1 MRNVRKTRSHAQRK
15 SSKLY
20 EGMNLTRKRL
30 TFSMTFASIWFDTF
44 YAVVCLFPRLN
55 FHWWKCWKMV
65 LDAFYL
71 SKKRHRTSYEG
82 RRKWLYKMFLT
93 SALLR
98 RYHTTSKLFSPAK
111 WKTSHYRQ
119 TFHCMKKL
127 RNSFKHSQNQGTQS
141 QLKTLYIPFCNQSEL
156 WRCFLNMRQCAVL
169 ERNLR
174 IEQPTT
180 CSNFENILRQ
190 RNEKRCITNYIQN
203 PNLKSN

>member
-1 MRNVRKTRSHAQRK
+1 
-15 SSKLY
+15 
-20 EGMNLTRKRL
+20 
-30 TFSMTFASIWFDTF
+30 
-44 YAVVCLFPRLN
+44 
-55 FHWWKCWKMV
+55 MV

-98 RYHTTSKLFSPAK
+98 RYHRTSKLFSPAK

-127 RNSFKHSQNQGTQS
+127 RNLFKHSQNQGTQS

-174 IEQPTT
+174 NEQPTT

-190 RNEKRCITNYIQN
+190 RNEMRPIIAKHVAAARVAEQRKIFENLNYGSERSNKFKCDLYFFMCKWFIKIQIFFDLRMN
-203 PNLKSN
+203 EMPCSFFMVYVSLRV

>member
-1 MRNVRKTRSHAQRK
+1 
-15 SSKLY
+15 
-20 EGMNLTRKRL
+20 
-30 TFSMTFASIWFDTF
+30 
-44 YAVVCLFPRLN
+44 
-55 FHWWKCWKMV
+55 MV

-82 RRKWLYKMFLT
+82 IHKWLYKMFLT
-93 SALLR
+93 SALFR
-98 RYHTTSKLFSPAK
+98 RYHRTSKLFSPAK

-156 WRCFLNMRQCAVL
+156 WRCFLNMRQCAFL

-180 CSNFENILRQ
+180 CSNFKNNLCQ